1 MNVAEL
7 QAMQLGIEH
16 PIEYIKA
23 QQITIKCDKSI
34 MKQIRLERQTSNKN
48 TDGITFV
55 VYVTVDL
62 IISTSGGIL
71 DSLNC
76 AKAVALF
83 ATVLVVYSK

>member
-1 MNVAEL
+1 LFRSAADCYSEGYTEPALLDVAE
-7 QAMQLGIEH
+7 
-16 PIEYIKA
+16 K
-23 QQITIKCDKSI
+23 DRI
-34 MKQIRLERQTSNKN
+34 MKQIRLEKRTSNKN

-62 IISTSGGIL
+62 IITTAGGIL
-71 DSLNC
+71 YSLNC